1 MAGGWTLT
9 TWRRRNDRLLRLD
22 GNELCVGTAPVGCSM
37 NALVIAQLLPRNQVR
52 AVVHGIGERTWTF
65 TAKRAA
71 ARCREAYP
79 ELSEQEISQLV
90 AHLEALAEAALQPVM
105 SMTGATIAKR
115 RPSASQV
122 KARIRKGTSKLE
134 GGLGSGFLS
143 RIRK

>member
-1 MAGGWTLT
+1 M
-9 TWRRRNDRLLRLD
+9 
-22 GNELCVGTAPVGCSM
+22 GCSM

-122 KARIRKGTSKLE
+122 KARIRKGASKLE
-134 GGLGSGFLS
+134 GGLESGFLS